1 MTSRANQIQSM
12 IADIDK
18 LLTHKGK
25 RLWGVISS
33 QEEPRQVLERIR
45 DFLAN
50 ETLSETDNAL
60 QAQLPPLVAKFVQE
74 GNQDSSVSSSKT
86 ESGDVRLSELIE
98 PLKAELKTLLEERAN
113 LISEI
118 RELEKKRLHDYS
130 LAQQLETQEKII
142 SEFMQVLK
150 NRLSDD
156 IDGDVS
162 ANITPQKALP
172 PSGNRVDSVRVER
185 LTQLTNDL
193 DRRLVALDGT
203 VNVVFEGLQR
213 NIHAYHDSLS
223 QALARMHHK
232 GIQGEQLLEGLLQNF
247 AKIPQQQEYP
257 DLLEQT
263 TDKIIVEDI
272 NAQSLE
278 SAGFY
283 NRDVNDFENVDR
295 NEEYEQDLKDF
306 GSFDLDEEH
315 ERDINEKLEVTPDET
330 IDNIEFSQ
338 PLEDDDDTL
347 VPPDFS
353 EIISQFQKE
362 SISEDLNEEL
372 ARDNYSELEF
382 IEEQE
387 DIVKPQIFADS
398 EAFDSPEKMQAVLS
412 QLKKIAAETEQL
424 PTDTLSEST
433 NEDEVDELYASLFDS
448 DNLTTSY
455 SQTPEQQIR
464 PPAIDVDILATSDFD
479 AQVPEKQIEKEV
491 VSQEVVF
498 EVTPPSLTSETI
510 DTSSDDE
517 IPVTDP
523 WFNDSNIDFA
533 NTSEFI
539 NKNTAK
545 SSYRKIKA
553 TSEDT
558 ITSLTELIFEEEISP
573 EIAAPPLGNSESQP
587 EVVVENKEETVTPIE
602 VYHEATS
609 TKEKYSTT
617 IIEASQEV
625 PSTKE
630 QETAAPIEAS
640 HEGTSIKEQETATPI
655 EASQEVTPTFE
666 EITTEDNKPVNYS
679 ESVIIP
685 SKEISQLQQITLPVT
700 PISQSNKNLDAST
713 IETPFPQTEKTTVT
727 SNEEKTLQENGA
739 SVNSTEIPPTNK
751 GDTVW
756 YLGLDLGT
764 TGISAALLNRSTQV
778 IHPIYWAQENQPQT
792 ASQTWN
798 FRLPAEVYLPK
809 TSPSQNTDENQAEQ
823 NIYSAYL
830 KPYLQISLPY
840 KNKGETASTETR
852 QKWEPLLQL
861 NEFSTV
867 PLVWIVRSLSKLL
880 LTLKSDSNSTTLGLT
895 ATAIGIEKEQFN
907 SIINNI
913 AGVICTCPSNW
924 SEQYRFNLRES
935 LLISKLV
942 EHPQQVFFV
951 EEAIASLL
959 GGLEGANGEI
969 VKLVENENSTPVVI
983 SDNNLIG
990 NTLVINIGASATEMA
1005 LVDLPENLQDLTHNE
1020 FLLHGFTCGGK
1031 AMEQDIITQ
1040 LLLTPKWR
1048 KSRNTTK
1055 SSETANDNNPLH
1067 WQPNIP
1073 GLEQIRFSSLG
1084 LEQLELPRAG
1094 EPDISQ
1100 RIRLQQR
1107 LESSPLGK
1115 ALLDAAIALKLIL
1128 QHQESFTIELANQRW
1143 ELQRRDLES
1152 QVFVPFV
1159 RRINRELNKLLVT
1172 RGIPTE
1178 AINQIILS
1186 GGVSSITAI
1195 SRWLRQKLPGAKIIQ
1210 EKYLGENGTPASSR
1224 VATGLCLLPLHPLV
1238 LEIPRQQY
1246 TDYFLF
1252 TELLRLVP
1260 ENALSF
1266 GEVIQLF
1273 EARGINTRTCQERLL
1288 AFLEGEIPPGL
1299 VPNNQ
1304 DIQWLNQ
1311 TSLENFNYKA
1321 MVASPLFDKQG
1332 SLSYRPNL
1340 QQLKYLRNYLDAIQA
1355 SAHQSLEEPYIVN
1368 FAVGVSE

>member
-1 MTSRANQIQSM
+1 MTSRATQIQSM

-50 ETLSETDNAL
+50 ETESETDNAL

-74 GNQDSSVSSSKT
+74 GNQESSVSSSNT
-86 ESGDVRLSELIE
+86 ESGDVRLSELIS

-142 SEFMQVLK
+142 SEFMQVLR

-172 PSGNRVDSVRVER
+172 PSGNQVDSVRVER

-232 GIQGEQLLEGLLQNF
+232 GIQGEQLLESLLKNF

-257 DLLEQT
+257 DLLGQT
-263 TDKIIVEDI
+263 TDKTIVEDI

-283 NRDVNDFENVDR
+283 NRDVSDLGNVAR
-295 NEEYEQDLKDF
+295 NEEYEGDINDF
-306 GSFDLDEEH
+306 ESFDLNEEY
-315 ERDINEKLEVTPDET
+315 ERDIKEKLEVTPDET

-338 PLEDDDDTL
+338 SLEDDDDTL
-347 VPPDFS
+347 VPPDLS
-353 EIISQFQKE
+353 EVISQFQKE
-362 SISEDLNEEL
+362 SRSEDLNEESS
-372 ARDNYSELEF
+372 RENYSEFEF
-382 IEEQE
+382 TEEQE
-387 DIVKPQIFADS
+387 DIVEPEKFADS

-412 QLKKIAAETEQL
+412 QLKKIAAETEQV
-424 PTDTLSEST
+424 PTDTFSETT
-433 NEDEVDELYASLFDS
+433 NEEDEVDELYASLFDS
-448 DNLTTSY
+448 DNLTTSI

-464 PPAIDVDILATSDFD
+464 PSVIDVDIPATSEIESQG
-479 AQVPEKQIEKEV
+479 AEKQIEKEV

-498 EVTPPSLTSETI
+498 EVTPPVSTAETAETI
-510 DTSSDDE
+510 DNSLDDQL
-517 IPVTDP
+517 PVTDP

-533 NTSEFI
+533 NTSSSI
-539 NKNTAK
+539 DKNTAK
-545 SSYRKIKA
+545 TSYRKIKA
-553 TSEDT
+553 ASEDT
-558 ITSLTELIFEEEISP
+558 ITSLTELFFEEEVSK
-573 EIAAPPLGNSESQP
+573 EVVAAPPENSESQS
-587 EVVVENKEETVTPIE
+587 ELVAENKVS
-602 VYHEATS
+602 HEAT
-609 TKEKYSTT
+609 
-617 IIEASQEV
+617 
-625 PSTKE
+625 STKE
-630 QETAAPIEAS
+630 QETAAPIEAA
-640 HEGTSIKEQETATPI
+640 HEVASTKEQETVTPI
-655 EASQEVTPTFE
+655 EASQEITPTKE
-666 EITTEDNKPVNYS
+666 EITTEENQPVQES
-679 ESVIIP
+679 ESVIKP
-685 SKEISQLQQITLPVT
+685 TKEKPQLQKVTLPVT
-700 PISQSNKNLDAST
+700 PISKSNINLDAST
-713 IETPFPQTEKTTVT
+713 IETPLPQTEKTTVT
-727 SNEEKTLQENGA
+727 SNEEKTLEDNGA
-739 SVNSTEIPPTNK
+739 SVNGTEIPSANK

-764 TGISAALLNRSTQV
+764 TGISATLLNRSTQV
-778 IHPIYWAQENQPQT
+778 IHPIYWAQENQSQT

-809 TSPSQNTDENQAEQ
+809 TSNRQNTDENQAEE

-907 SIINNI
+907 TIIDNI

-942 EHPQQVFFV
+942 QHPQQVFFV

-959 GGLEGANGEI
+959 GELEGANGEI
-969 VKLVENENSTPVVI
+969 VKLVQNENSTPVVI

-1040 LLLTPKWR
+1040 LLLPPKWR

-1073 GLEQIRFSSLG
+1073 GLEKIRFSSLG

-1100 RIRLQQR
+1100 RIALQQR

-1128 QHQESFTIELANQRW
+1128 QHQESFTIELADQRW
-1143 ELQRRDLES
+1143 ELHRRDLES

-1178 AINQIILS
+1178 AINQIILG

-1195 SRWLRQKLPGAKIIQ
+1195 SRWLRQKLPSAKIIQ
-1210 EKYLGENGTPASSR
+1210 EKYLSENGTPASSR

-1252 TELLRLVP
+1252 TELLRLIP

-1299 VPNNQ
+1299 VPDNQ

>member
-1 MTSRANQIQSM
+1 MTSRGTQIQSM

-18 LLTHKGK
+18 LLAHKGK

-50 ETLSETDNAL
+50 ETEGKTDNAL
-60 QAQLPPLVAKFVQE
+60 QAELPPLVAKFVQE
-74 GNQDSSVSSSKT
+74 GNEESSVSSSNT
-86 ESGDVRLSELIE
+86 ESFDARLSELIE
-98 PLKAELKTLLEERAN
+98 PLKVELKTLLEERAN

-203 VNVVFEGLQR
+203 VNVVFEGLQH

-232 GIQGEQLLEGLLQNF
+232 GIQGEQLLEGLLKNF
-247 AKIPQQQEYP
+247 TKISQQQEYP
-257 DLLEQT
+257 DLLHQT
-263 TDKIIVEDI
+263 TDKIIVDNI
-272 NAQSLE
+272 NTQSIE
-278 SAGFY
+278 SAEFY
-283 NRDVNDFENVDR
+283 NRDVKDFGNVDQD
-295 NEEYEQDLKDF
+295 EEYDRDINDF
-306 GSFDLDEEH
+306 GSFDLNEEYD
-315 ERDINEKLEVTPDET
+315 RDIKEKLEVTPDET

-338 PLEDDDDTL
+338 SLEDDDETL

-353 EIISQFQKE
+353 EVISQFEKE
-362 SISEDLNEEL
+362 SISENLNEEL
-372 ARDNYSELEF
+372 AGENYSEF
-382 IEEQE
+382 DFTEEQE
-387 DIVKPQIFADS
+387 DIVKSELFADS
-398 EAFDSPEKMQAVLS
+398 EAFDSPDKMQAVLS
-412 QLKKIAAETEQL
+412 QLRKIAAETEEL
-424 PTDTLSEST
+424 ATNISDEST
-433 NEDEVDELYASLFDS
+433 NEDEVDELYASLFDN
-448 DNLTTSY
+448 DNLTSSY
-455 SQTPEQQIR
+455 SQTPQQQI
-464 PPAIDVDILATSDFD
+464 PPPTIDVDIPTTSEIES
-479 AQVPEKQIEKEV
+479 QVPEKQTEK
-491 VSQEVVF
+491 
-498 EVTPPSLTSETI
+498 EVTPPSSTAQTSETI
-510 DTSSDDE
+510 DTSNYDE
-517 IPVTDP
+517 LPVTDP

-533 NTSEFI
+533 NASEFV
-539 NKNTAK
+539 NKNALDSHQSIAK
-545 SSYRKIKA
+545 TSYRKIKA
-553 TSEDT
+553 ASEDT
-558 ITSLTELIFEEEISP
+558 ITSLTEVFFEEELSP
-573 EIAAPPLGNSESQP
+573 EIVTAPLENSESQP
-587 EVVVENKEETVTPIE
+587 DIKPPTKEETVTPIE
-602 VYHEATS
+602 TSKEVTS

-617 IIEASQEV
+617 PIEASQEFA
-625 PSTKE
+625 PTNE
-630 QETAAPIEAS
+630 QET
-640 HEGTSIKEQETATPI
+640 TTPI
-655 EASQEVTPTFE
+655 EASQEVAPTKEQVTTKPTE
-666 EITTEDNKPVNYS
+666 EKPQLQ
-679 ESVIIP
+679 
-685 SKEISQLQQITLPVT
+685 EISFQVT

-713 IETPFPQTEKTTVT
+713 IETPIPQTEKTTLT
-727 SNEEKTLQENGA
+727 SNEEKTLKNNGA

-751 GDTVW
+751 GDTIW

-764 TGISAALLNRSTQV
+764 TGISATLLNRSTQV

-809 TSPSQNTDENQAEQ
+809 TSNRQNTDENQAEE

-840 KNKGETASTETR
+840 KNLSETASSEIR

-861 NEFSTV
+861 NEFSAV

-880 LTLKSDSNSTTLGLT
+880 LTLQSDSNSTTLGLT

-959 GGLEGANGEI
+959 GELEGANGET
-969 VKLVENENSTPVVI
+969 VKLVQNENSTPIVI

-1005 LVDLPENLQDLTHNE
+1005 LVDLPENLQDLSHNE

-1040 LLLTPKWR
+1040 LLLQPKWR
-1048 KSRNTTK
+1048 KPRNTK

-1094 EPDISQ
+1094 EPDITQ

-1107 LESSPLGK
+1107 LE
-1115 ALLDAAIALKLIL
+1115 
-1128 QHQESFTIELANQRW
+1128 
-1143 ELQRRDLES
+1143 
-1152 QVFVPFV
+1152 
-1159 RRINRELNKLLVT
+1159 
-1172 RGIPTE
+1172 
-1178 AINQIILS
+1178 
-1186 GGVSSITAI
+1186 
-1195 SRWLRQKLPGAKIIQ
+1195 
-1210 EKYLGENGTPASSR
+1210 
-1224 VATGLCLLPLHPLV
+1224 
-1238 LEIPRQQY
+1238 
-1246 TDYFLF
+1246 
-1252 TELLRLVP
+1252 
-1260 ENALSF
+1260 
-1266 GEVIQLF
+1266 
-1273 EARGINTRTCQERLL
+1273 
-1288 AFLEGEIPPGL
+1288 
-1299 VPNNQ
+1299 
-1304 DIQWLNQ
+1304 
-1311 TSLENFNYKA
+1311 
-1321 MVASPLFDKQG
+1321 
-1332 SLSYRPNL
+1332 
-1340 QQLKYLRNYLDAIQA
+1340 
-1355 SAHQSLEEPYIVN
+1355 
-1368 FAVGVSE
+1368 